1 MMYTAFNFSPAN
13 GLVDTDAIFKGA
25 LFFFNSTPA
34 SLSLTKH
41 ALEYVAQAFPDGC
54 RLESDSD
61 AELADFIR
69 KAQTA
74 KSGFTNCD
82 ETKRI
87 LEELIRFR
95 YAGAKEIDIFYDVP
109 RLRIV
114 PTSSLLSS
122 GISYNYLP
130 HRDTWYG
137 GGQEQVNH
145 WISVDNV
152 TKDSTF
158 YISPSHFSREVANN
172 SEIFN
177 LDVWDSTYRKDA
189 TQSMRKEERP
199 HPIPLEEIPD
209 SSRMA
214 VVMPQGHEICFSGQH
229 LHGSLPNTT
238 KNVRLSI
245 DFRVSIPALIPTA
258 PQNIDSRAKGDYQ
271 KYMIKLP
278 SDN

>member
-1 MMYTAFNFSPAN
+1 MCTALNFSPAD

-25 LFFFNSTPA
+25 LYFFSPA
-34 SLSLTKH
+34 PTSLSLSKH
-41 ALEYVAQAFPDGC
+41 ALEYVAQSFPDGC
-54 RLESDSD
+54 RLEGDSD
-61 AELADFIR
+61 EELADFIV
-69 KAQTA
+69 KAQAA

-82 ETKRI
+82 TTKQI

-95 YAGAKEIDIFYDVP
+95 YADVKGSDIFYDVP

-114 PTSSLLSS
+114 PNSSLLSS

-152 TKDSTF
+152 TEESTF
-158 YISPSHFSREVANN
+158 YLSPSYFSHEVANN
-172 SEIFN
+172 SEIFD
-177 LDVWDSTYRKDA
+177 LDVWDSTHRKDA
-189 TQSMRKEERP
+189 KQSMRKEDRP
-199 HPIPLEEIPD
+199 HPIPLEEVPD

-214 VVMPQGHEICFSGQH
+214 VVMPQGHEVCFSGHH

-245 DFRVSIPALIPTA
+245 DFRVSIPSLIPAA
-258 PQNIDSRAKGDYQ
+258 PRNIDSRAKGDYQ

-278 SDN
+278 SDK